1 MVGSDILSRSE
12 SPTDSQAREK
22 STMVTA
28 TWVNLGDKVN
38 KKWGLLVPVGK
49 AKTDDQVM
57 ATNRHGASQVKVLGA
72 MTTITKEVTGQNQDG
87 TVWVNQMVAFE
98 IKA

>member
-1 MVGSDILSRSE
+1 M
-12 SPTDSQAREK
+12 Q
-22 STMVTA
+22 TA
-28 TWVNLGDKVN
+28 TWVNLGDKTN
-38 KKWGLLVPVGK
+38 KKWGLLVPIGK
-49 AKTDDQVM
+49 CKSGDSVS

>member
-1 MVGSDILSRSE
+1 MIR
-12 SPTDSQAREK
+12 
-22 STMVTA
+22 A
-28 TWVNLGDKVN
+28 TWVNLGDKTN

-49 AKTDDQVM
+49 AKKGDSVE
-57 ATNRHGASQVKVLGA
+57 ATNRHGASQVKVLGE

-98 IKA
+98 ISA

>member
-1 MVGSDILSRSE
+1 MV
-12 SPTDSQAREK
+12 
-22 STMVTA
+22 VA
-28 TWVNLGDKVN
+28 TWVNLGDKTN

-49 AKTDDQVM
+49 AKTGDSVS

-87 TVWVNQMVAFE
+87 TTWVNQMVAFE